1 MKVFRRLTESLF
13 ARILSIT
20 ALCIVLCMV
29 VSMITVG
36 YMMMSSYENVHR
48 ELLTQAAEEK
58 TKGLEM
64 TIASQQKITDQI
76 ADELFNVDYFEKLNK
91 TGQSAPADF
100 ARLQQSLKAKLEQS
114 GGLYENIF
122 FTYRDKVYVDGLNGV
137 SQGTDML
144 STSPWYKP
152 VLDSG
157 KSLVGDLQLSPVT
170 GLPAIAVAAPVL
182 DPSSGKV
189 LSVFALPINVNVLLK
204 QITQQTGDQTIVTV
218 VTDEKGQV
226 IASQNADQ
234 VLKVDFS
241 KLNNEKGMK
250 QLAVSNSGNGYVT
263 LDGSR
268 YLAAFVKDDVLKM
281 NVITYQ
287 PVSSYMNG
295 LYGILLTMAGITV
308 AALLLA
314 IAVLFFIVRG
324 IVRPIQLASGQL
336 ALMSEYDF
344 SQTLSEKHANHKGE
358 TGVLIRSM
366 IQMQENMKQVIQAV
380 DHEVVDLKEV
390 SGIVHTM
397 FREMDRELQ
406 DVSATTQN
414 MSAGLEETAASTQ
427 QINASTNEFEKA
439 IESIAKGAE
448 DGSAE
453 AAVISRRAGELKTA
467 LQRSVTQTKTVYGDI
482 QSGLE
487 TALENSKS
495 VDAIQALSES
505 ILQITQQTNLLALN
519 ASIEAAR
526 AGEAGRGF
534 AVVADEIRKLA
545 DASKN
550 AAGEIQTITGSVTDS
565 VGRLQELTQQLM
577 DLITVSV
584 LPDYEMMDRTSESY
598 LQDATYMDRMV
609 ADFSSTSEQLRASVK
624 NLAEAIQEIS
634 VSNNESAEGTEEIA
648 DKAVTVVNKASGI
661 AEEAQKTNDSAD
673 RLNRMIRQFKI

>member
-1 MKVFRRLTESLF
+1 MKGLRRSTESLF

-29 VSMITVG
+29 VSMLTVG
-36 YMMMSSYENVHR
+36 YMMMNLYENVHR
-48 ELLTQAAEEK
+48 ELLTQAAKEK
-58 TKGLEM
+58 EKGLDI
-64 TIASQQKITDQI
+64 TIATQQKITNSI
-76 ADELFNVDYFEKLNK
+76 ADELFSIDYFKKLSE
-91 TGQSAPADF
+91 TGQAAPADF
-100 ARLQQSLKAKLEQS
+100 ARLQQSLKAKIDES
-114 GGLYENIF
+114 NGLYENIF
-122 FTYRDKVYVDGLNGV
+122 FTYQDKVYVDGLNGV

-157 KSLVGDLQLSPVT
+157 KPLIGDLQLSPVT
-170 GLPAIAVAAPVL
+170 GMPAIPVAAPVI

-189 LSVFALPINVNVLLK
+189 LSVFALPISINVLLE
-204 QITQQTGDQTIVTV
+204 QITQKTGDQTIVTV

-234 VLKVDFS
+234 VLNVDFS
-241 KLNNEKGMK
+241 KLDNEKGMK
-250 QLAVSNSGNGYVT
+250 QIGVSDSGNGYVT

-268 YLAAFVKDDVLKM
+268 YLAVFVKDDVLKM
-281 NVITYQ
+281 NVVTYL
-287 PVSSYMNG
+287 PVDSYMNE
-295 LYGILLTMAGITV
+295 LYGILLTMGGITV
-308 AALLLA
+308 AALLLV
-314 IAVLFFIVRG
+314 IAVLFFVVRG
-324 IVRPIQLASGQL
+324 IVRPIQRASGQL
-336 ALMSEYDF
+336 ALMSAYDF
-344 SQTLSEKHANHKGE
+344 SQNLPEKYTKIKGE

-380 DHEVVDLKEV
+380 DQEVVDLKEV
-390 SGIVHTM
+390 SGTVHTM

-414 MSAGLEETAASTQ
+414 MSAGMEETAASTQ

-439 IESIAKGAE
+439 IESIARGAE

-453 AAVISRRAGELKTA
+453 AAVISRRAGELKEV
-467 LQRSVTQTKTVYGDI
+467 LQRSVTQTKTVYEDI

-487 TALENSKS
+487 VALENSKS

-550 AAGEIQTITGSVTDS
+550 AVGEIQTITGSVTDS
-565 VGRLQELTQQLM
+565 VGRLQQLTQQLM
-577 DLITVSV
+577 ELITDSV
-584 LPDYEMMDRTSESY
+584 LPDYEMMGQTSESY

-609 ADFSSTSEQLRASVK
+609 SDFSSTSEQLRASVK
-624 NLAEAIQEIS
+624 NLAEAIHEIS
-634 VSNNESAEGTEEIA
+634 ISNNESAEGTEEIA

-673 RLNRMIRQFKI
+673 RLNQMIRQFKI